1 MREGKRTIKKIAI
14 MKQKKGQ
21 ENTDN
26 EQIITEPNEA
36 ENPAA
41 ETAADNLA
49 DESSETADKEAD
61 LTEEVAAWQ
70 DKYLR
75 LSAEFDNFRKR
86 TLREKMELTQSGR
99 DEIIRGILP
108 VVDDIDRAMDAMEK
122 TDDIAAVRE
131 GVKLINQKFLDF
143 LRQKG
148 VTEIEALGLPL
159 DTDYHDAVAKF
170 PVEDPEKR
178 GRIIDVVQK
187 GYKHDDKVIRF
198 AKVVVGE

>member
-1 MREGKRTIKKIAI
+1 